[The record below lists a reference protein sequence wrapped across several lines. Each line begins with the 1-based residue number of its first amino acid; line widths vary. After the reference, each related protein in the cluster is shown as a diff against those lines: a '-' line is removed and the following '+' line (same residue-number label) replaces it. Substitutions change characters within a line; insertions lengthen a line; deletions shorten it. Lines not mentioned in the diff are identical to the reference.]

1 MKIIATIEARL
12 GSKRLPDKLLLK
24 LGNKTVFQFLV
35 DRLKKIKKIDKIVL
49 TTTKKFEDEKL
60 VKLAKKKK

>member
-24 LGNKTVFQFLV
+24 LGNKTVFEFLV

-49 TTTKKFEDEKL
+49 ATTKKFEDEKL
-60 VKLAKKKK
+60 VRLAKKKK